1 MTLERV
7 IQNYYSIILKEDFFV
22 QIVKRDQ
29 NDQGGI
35 EIDILGVLQLFWKNI
50 ILIIAVTALMVA
62 L

>member
-29 NDQGGI
+29 NDQGKI